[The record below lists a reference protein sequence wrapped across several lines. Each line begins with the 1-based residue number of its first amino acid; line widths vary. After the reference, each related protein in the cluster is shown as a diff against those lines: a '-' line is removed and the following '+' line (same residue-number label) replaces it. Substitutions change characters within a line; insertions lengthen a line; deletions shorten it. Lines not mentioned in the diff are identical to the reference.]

1 MKDIRK
7 QLEDVALEDP
17 EGGVNVCLE
26 DAIEVVKQRDK
37 DWREKIREIDN
48 NPGDYWSLIGKI
60 HNLWKGEK

>member
-37 DWREKIREIDN
+37 EWREKIQAELD
-48 NPGDYWSLIGKI
+48 KI
-60 HNLWKGEK
+60 KPLVSSYIKLWHTCKMQ